1 MNNADLKEAL
11 LNKKPVIYT
20 NAEGV
25 EAEYKCVSA
34 IRYTEKNGR
43 VDVSVEITDLNERSV
58 TICKP
63 EKLRYK
69 EKSNG
74 HNFA

>member
-1 MNNADLKEAL
+1 MDHEQLKNAL

-20 NAEGV
+20 DKRGE
-25 EAEYKCVSA
+25 ESEYKCVSA

-43 VDVSVEITDLNERSV
+43 VVVSAEITDLYANSITV
-58 TICKP
+58 CDP

-69 EKSNG
+69 EG
-74 HNFA
+74 